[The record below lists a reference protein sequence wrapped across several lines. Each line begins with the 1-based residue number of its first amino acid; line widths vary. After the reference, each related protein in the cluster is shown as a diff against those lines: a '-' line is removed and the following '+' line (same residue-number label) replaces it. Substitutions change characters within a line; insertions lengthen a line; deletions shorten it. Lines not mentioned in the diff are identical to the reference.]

1 MLKTT
6 GPGYWLAALCV
17 GALWGVAYALAEMLE
32 IHLPSLGPLSG
43 FGWFTLGLT
52 TLALA
57 RTVLNLKVRH
67 RLRDHR
73 CQPGVGR
80 LDVLASYCSVSPLN
94 TDDR

>member
-1 MLKTT
+1 VLEPK

-32 IHLPSLGPLSG
+32 FHLPSLGPLSG

-57 RTVLNLKVRH
+57 RTALNLNVRH
-67 RLRDHR
+67 RLRNHR
-73 CQPGVGR
+73 YRRGLG
-80 LDVLASYCSVSPLN
+80 
-94 TDDR
+94 